1 MAKNS
6 ITLTVELCDADR
18 ARLDALLAAV
28 QNIGTPYNVPVP
40 EPPKEAPET
49 TDKATEE
56 NTQPEPEPPAQDAAE
71 TAQPVTHAD
80 VQRRVVELS
89 AAGQKAQVREIVKK
103 FAPKVSAIPADALAD
118 VWTLLDALGQHMEA
132 NR

>member
-1 MAKNS
+1 MAKNN

-28 QNIGTPYNVPVP
+28 QNIGTPYNAPVP
-40 EPPKEAPET
+40 ET
-49 TDKATEE
+49 
-56 NTQPEPEPPAQDAAE
+56 PAQDAAE
-71 TAQPVTHAD
+71 AAQSVTHAD

-103 FAPKVSAIPADALAD
+103 FAPKVSAIPADDLAD

>member
-1 MAKNS
+1 MAKNN

-28 QNIGTPYNVPVP
+28 QNIGTPYNAPVP
-40 EPPKEAPET
+40 ETPKEAPET
-49 TDKATEE
+49 TDTATEE
-56 NTQPEPEPPAQDAAE
+56 NTQPELETPAQDAAE
-71 TAQPVTHAD
+71 AAQPVTHAD

-103 FAPKVSAIPADALAD
+103 FAPKISAIPAGDLAD